1 MLQSPLKWIIL
12 CGPVNLGAN
21 FDFCQ
26 ENYFCLAEQVVA
38 LKNYGGGSTAVV
50 LLTSSIG
57 AIFAILVSHFSR
69 KKQLSDEVMS

>member
-38 LKNYGGGSTAVV
+38 LKNYGGGQH
-50 LLTSSIG
+50 SSCT
-57 AIFAILVSHFSR
+57 VDKQHRSHFCYFGEPLLAQKAVFS
-69 KKQLSDEVMS
+69 